1 MPMKRAL
8 AITTFCLLHPLAA
21 AAERPVQV
29 IHGTFPARLSGYC
42 KSVTEKDTHSG
53 QTGDFRVRRGGSLIA
68 SGNRHVIFVDAGASA
83 TVTGQAS
90 IIYVARGG
98 QATVGG
104 QRNQIFA
111 EPGGKVVILGQAHLA
126 TVGEFELKLNR
137 NAEECQ

>member
-1 MPMKRAL
+1 MKRAF
-8 AITTFCLLHPLAA
+8 AISTLCCFLPLAA

-29 IHGTFPARLSGYC
+29 IHGSYAARLSGYC
-42 KSVTEKDTHSG
+42 KSVTEKDIQSG

-68 SGNRHVIFVDAGASA
+68 SGNRHVIFIDAGASA

-90 IIYVARGG
+90 IVYVAKGG

-104 QRNQIFA
+104 QRNQVFA
-111 EPGGKVVILGQAHLA
+111 EAGGKVVILGQANLA
-126 TVGEFELKLNR
+126 TVGELDLKINR